1 VASAPRLLSEERWTG
16 ALAFLDM
23 VLGLG
28 ARIFWIALGVRRV
41 GRKEGGGASFL
52 EASVRMMPV
61 RRDSNDN
68 DDARE
73 IISFSVNTR
82 DNILE
87 SMCR

>member
-1 VASAPRLLSEERWTG
+1 
-16 ALAFLDM
+16 
-23 VLGLG
+23 
-28 ARIFWIALGVRRV
+28 
-41 GRKEGGGASFL
+41 
-52 EASVRMMPV
+52 MMPV
-61 RRDSNDN
+61 RRDCNDN